1 MSKTELVTN
10 VMRATGETRLVC
22 DKIVDAFIEELKE
35 AICRGEKVSLKG
47 LMTIEIGERA
57 AREARNPATGKI
69 QMFPP
74 VKTVK
79 CKVSATVKNALNGKE

>member
-10 VMRATGETRLVC
+10 VMKATGETRLVC
-22 DKIVDAFIEELKE
+22 DKVVDAFIDELKD
-35 AICRGEKVSLKG
+35 AICRGEKISLKN

-57 AREARNPATGKI
+57 AREARNPATGEI
-69 QMFPP
+69 QMFPA

-79 CKVSATVKNALNGKE
+79 CKISTAIKKALNGKE